1 MGMTFITGASSG
13 IGRSLARRLAADG
26 ERIVVVARRQP
37 LLDTLVEEIEQAG
50 GQAMAIA
57 CDVTDRAAGGGAPPA
72 PPGGRG
78 ATPPPGGGPR
88 GAPAGEGGRPPAG
101 PGGGG
106 GGPATPRGG
115 GEHRGGGG

>member
-57 CDVTDRAAGGGAPPA
+57 CDVTDRAAGGAPPPPPPA
-72 PPGGRG
+72 PRG
-78 ATPPPGGGPR
+78 ATPPPGAEPR
-88 GAPAGEGGRPPAG
+88 RAPGAKTAPLPSA
-101 PGGGG
+101 
-106 GGPATPRGG
+106 
-115 GEHRGGGG
+115 RGGGGVRPAPRPGGGSRERG